1 MSDGFIDGTVL
12 WFRPEVGRG
21 VVKANDGRQFFFD
34 GNCSIDD
41 PVKGLLV
48 HVRTVTDDDQTRRVE
63 LRLPEGGRQFA
74 TVDPTPKP
82 AATKRRTVK
91 SKSSKTRSTRT
102 PKTGPKRGVVQRV
115 VRAGESLERGISVFH
130 PAHGQGFVVLSTRSM
145 ARIRFMPSQ
154 EERSVRVADLE
165 VLEGN

>member
-1 MSDGFIDGTVL
+1 MPDHSDGTHRGSARVDH
-12 WFRPEVGRG
+12 RDQGRARLG
-21 VVKANDGRQFFFD
+21 GRQPCPSASQQQRSQD
-34 GNCSIDD
+34 CSRAA
-41 PVKGLLV
+41 LL
-48 HVRTVTDDDQTRRVE
+48 QE
-63 LRLPEGGRQFA
+63 LVVVLLPEGGRQFA